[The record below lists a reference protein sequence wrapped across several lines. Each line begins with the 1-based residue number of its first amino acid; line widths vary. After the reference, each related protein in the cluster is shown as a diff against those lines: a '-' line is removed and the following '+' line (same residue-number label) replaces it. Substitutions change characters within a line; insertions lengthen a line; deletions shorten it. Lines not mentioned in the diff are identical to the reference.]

1 MIQLRTFLV
10 GLFLILSS
18 CVTSNKTAIERL
30 PSSYGDWN
38 SPCRDTR
45 DCRSDLLCKSGWCR
59 QPDAKKEAFENCR
72 TYTECLS
79 NRCENNKCVPSGLAP
94 ADNDQ
99 ECFAGVPTN
108 CRSNKVVGDFC
119 QASSY
124 FRGFAGMNC
133 SVDTDCIS
141 SRCGPNK
148 KCNAGGDSLSCKWV
162 NEMCSPTDS
171 CCSGNCVNN
180 RCVGR
185 GSLSCNQGQC
195 SNLIGKVCA
204 TEGQRVQFETECC
217 SLKMI
222 SNYCVKTNSNSPS
235 FCLQNSDCS
244 NGMIC
249 HPRDKICVP

>member
-1 MIQLRTFLV
+1 MTIVRTL
-10 GLFLILSS
+10 LCNLIFILAS
-18 CVTSNKTAIERL
+18 CVTTNEITIERL
-30 PSSYGDWN
+30 PSSYGDFN

-45 DCRSDLLCKSGWCR
+45 DCSLGLLCKSGWCR
-59 QPDAKKEAFENCR
+59 QPDTRKEAFETCR

-79 NRCENNKCVPSGLAP
+79 SRCENSKCVPSNLAP
-94 ADNDQ
+94 ADNGQ

-108 CRSNKVVGDFC
+108 CRSNKTVYGIC

-133 SVDTDCIS
+133 SMDTDCIS
-141 SRCGPNK
+141 NRCGVDK
-148 KCNAGGDSLSCKWV
+148 KCLAGSDSLSCKWV
-162 NEMCSPTDS
+162 NESCSPSDN
-171 CCSGNCVNN
+171 CCSGNCLNG

-185 GSLSCNQGQC
+185 GNSRCNQGQC
-195 SNLIGKVCA
+195 SNLVGKVCA
-204 TEGQRVQFETECC
+204 WEGQRVQFQTECC

-222 SNYCVKTNSNSPS
+222 SNYCVRANSSSPV

-249 HPRDKICVP
+249 DPRVKICVP